1 MSHLTSPEI
10 CDVLVPSC
18 RHPWTKRLRVVFKLH
33 DVYIEILFVEH
44 LMAFNAH
51 TTNLKELSYEA
62 IFDRR
67 SKMSGRVGSVFLYA
81 VLRIAE
87 VIDWWFPVKP

>member
-1 MSHLTSPEI
+1 
-10 CDVLVPSC
+10 
-18 RHPWTKRLRVVFKLH
+18 
-33 DVYIEILFVEH
+33 
-44 LMAFNAH
+44 MAD
-51 TTNLKELSYEA
+51 LKELSYEA

-87 VIDWWFPVKP
+87 VIDWWFPGKP

>member
-1 MSHLTSPEI
+1 
-10 CDVLVPSC
+10 
-18 RHPWTKRLRVVFKLH
+18 
-33 DVYIEILFVEH
+33 
-44 LMAFNAH
+44 MAD
-51 TTNLKELSYEA
+51 LKELSYEA